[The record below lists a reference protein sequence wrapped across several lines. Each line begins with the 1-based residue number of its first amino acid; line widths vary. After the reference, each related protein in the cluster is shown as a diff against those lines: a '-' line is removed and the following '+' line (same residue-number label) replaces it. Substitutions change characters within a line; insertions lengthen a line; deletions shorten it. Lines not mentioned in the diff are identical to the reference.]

1 MQRRGPTKRPV
12 KGQRTKRSIAA
23 KASAAH
29 SPNDLVER
37 LKRERDEAVELQA
50 ASAEG
55 FFFSGVNNL
64 PARRAV
70 HVMQMTIM

>member
-1 MQRRGPTKRPV
+1 
-12 KGQRTKRSIAA
+12 
-23 KASAAH
+23 
-29 SPNDLVER
+29 VER
-37 LKRERDEAVELQA
+37 LKREPDEAVELQA